1 MWHEAIAKRG
11 GNEVASCLYEHLK
24 ALPVDVKNITFWS
37 DSCFGQNKNSF
48 VALMFAMFVSTVD
61 NIETID
67 HKFLVPGHTHM
78 ECDVDHS
85 VIERK
90 KKRAAIQIHH
100 PRDWYQFVRTVGVSK
115 SFHVHEMLQS
125 SFKDFGLAAK
135 TKCTFRKFSE
145 ENEPFNWRNVK
156 WLRYTKEFGKILYK
170 NTLNIE
176 EPFQILNIFKRGLS
190 QLYFKNLTNCYNQ
203 PVNISDAKK
212 RT

>member
-90 KKRAAIQIHH
+90 KKELLYKFIILATGTSSYEQ
-100 PRDWYQFVRTVGVSK
+100 WVSQRV
-115 SFHVHEMLQS
+115 FM
-125 SFKDFGLAAK
+125 F
-135 TKCTFRKFSE
+135 TKCCNPHLK
-145 ENEPFNWRNVK
+145 
-156 WLRYTKEFGKILYK
+156 
-170 NTLNIE
+170 
-176 EPFQILNIFKRGLS
+176 
-190 QLYFKNLTNCYNQ
+190 
-203 PVNISDAKK
+203 ISD
-212 RT
+212 

>member
-1 MWHEAIAKRG
+1 
-11 GNEVASCLYEHLK
+11 
-24 ALPVDVKNITFWS
+24 
-37 DSCFGQNKNSF
+37 
-48 VALMFAMFVSTVD
+48 
-61 NIETID
+61 
-67 HKFLVPGHTHM
+67 
-78 ECDVDHS
+78 
-85 VIERK
+85 
-90 KKRAAIQIHH
+90 
-100 PRDWYQFVRTVGVSK
+100 
-115 SFHVHEMLQS
+115 MLQS

-170 NTLNIE
+170 NTLHIE

-212 RT
+212 KDLITLLPLIDENYHDFYKSLRSESLPDFHPDLTEEDLE